1 MSNNMKDLSLVKFAE
16 IVASDLPVPGGGS
29 MAAVCGALGGAL
41 AQMVANLT
49 IGKKKYLDVEEEMKE
64 IVKKALF
71 LRTQLLDDIQRDSDS
86 YNMVVS
92 AYKLPKGTHGEKLI
106 RDKAIQ
112 DSLKMAASVPLEI
125 AETSTKIMSLTEA
138 VIERGNSNAV
148 TDGLVA
154 CMMVRTSVLSA
165 LYNVK
170 INLDSII
177 DLDFVNNMRKRVN
190 EIEVYT
196 IEYERKI
203 LAKSP
208 F

>member
-1 MSNNMKDLSLVKFAE
+1 MSNNMKHLSLIKFAD
-16 IVASDLPVPGGGS
+16 IAASDSPVPGGGS

-49 IGKKKYLDVEEEMKE
+49 IGKKKYLDVEEEMEE
-64 IVKKALF
+64 IVEKALL

-86 YNMVVS
+86 YNMVMS
-92 AYKLPKGTHGEKLI
+92 AYKLPKDTDEEKLI
-106 RDKAIQ
+106 RNKAIQ

-125 AETSTKIMSLTEA
+125 AETSVKIMPLTEA

-154 CMMVRTSVLSA
+154 CMMLRTSILSA

-177 DLDFVNNMRKRVN
+177 DFDFVNNMRKRVN
-190 EIEVYT
+190 EIEVNT